1 MRVRLVRLTIL
12 VAALAVVPLTAGSRQ
27 ARFMEDPPP
36 VDPVGRADPPMPI
49 ELSDTANTAWLQ
61 ALVPAMLETVGAKPT
76 DFEPVG
82 TLDSINSS
90 TGATDAL
97 VASYHTPD
105 VGVFDVV
112 VSKTI
117 TIPLSDVDKKG
128 VGRHEVWDTGAE
140 VVLIDQGDLTQVVAV
155 TDRWMVNLISNS
167 IPKSGGITP
176 PFFSLEQLETMAR
189 ALLEVLD
196 TTKVPVG

>member
-1 MRVRLVRLTIL
+1 MGVRLVGAAIL
-12 VAALAVVPLTAGSRQ
+12 VSTLALVPLTAGSRQ
-27 ARFMEDPPP
+27 ARFVDDPPR
-36 VDPVGRADPPMPI
+36 VDPAGRMDPPMPI

-76 DFEPVG
+76 DFEPMG

-97 VASYHTPD
+97 VASYHSPD
-105 VGVFDVV
+105 GGVFDVV

-140 VVLIDQGDLTQVVAV
+140 AILIDQGDATQVVV
-155 TDRWMVNLISNS
+155 LTDRWMVNLISTG
-167 IPKSGGITP
+167 IPKSGTP
-176 PFFSLEQLETMAR
+176 PFVSLERLETMAR
-189 ALLEVLD
+189 GLLEVLD
-196 TTKVPVG
+196 TTKVPIG